1 MYEDIREWIKI
12 GKKEKQ
18 QILIIGDFNANIGAA
33 RKGNKTQATEGVRQ
47 LLQLANKKKNDI
59 KYCQR
64 KVQRWMDQTAERRK
78 RKVSNWL
85 CSDKFNKYWHSK
97 GNKNRWKKII

>member
-33 RKGNKTQATEGVRQ
+33 REGNKTQATEGVRQ
-47 LLQLANKKKNDI
+47 LLQLANKKK
-59 KYCQR
+59 K
-64 KVQRWMDQTAERRK
+64 
-78 RKVSNWL
+78 
-85 CSDKFNKYWHSK
+85 WH
-97 GNKNRWKKII
+97 